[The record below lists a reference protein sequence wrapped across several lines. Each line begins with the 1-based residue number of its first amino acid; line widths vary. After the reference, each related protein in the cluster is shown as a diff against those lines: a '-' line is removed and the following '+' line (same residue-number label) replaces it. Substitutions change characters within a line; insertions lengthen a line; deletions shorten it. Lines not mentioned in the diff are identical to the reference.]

1 MREKERE
8 PAATAKERNDDGC
21 RTELPKKSPALQQRE
36 RKGNI
41 NFSLLP
47 IRSSSRQFFL
57 FAE

>member
-1 MREKERE
+1 MMTD
-8 PAATAKERNDDGC
+8 A